1 MNTWEELLA
10 CYENLP
16 ESHPVFYRLYYNKQG
31 QPQVYSMEDLPG
43 DYIEIDSETYHRGP
57 LNVRVI
63 NGKLIYLT
71 LRTSEKL
78 VPGDTG
84 TPCHPADVCIVDPD
98 STTYW
103 SKHFYGEQD

>member
-16 ESHPVFYRLYYNKQG
+16 EPHPVFYRLYYNNQG
-31 QPQVYSMEDLPG
+31 QPVAYTMEDLPG
-43 DYIEIDSETYHRGP
+43 DYIEIDSETYQLGP

-63 NGKLIYLT
+63 KGKLIYLT

-78 VPGDTG
+78 RPGDTG
-84 TPCHPADVCIVDPD
+84 TPCHASDVCIVDPS

>member
-1 MNTWEELLA
+1 MTWEELLA

-16 ESHPVFYRLYYNKQG
+16 ESKPVFYRLYYDAQG
-31 QPQVYSMEDLPG
+31 APVVYTMEDLPG
-43 DYIEIDSETYHRGP
+43 DYIEIDRETYVQGP

-63 NGKLIYLT
+63 QGRLVYLT

-78 VPGDTG
+78 VPGNTG
-84 TPCHPADVCIVDPD
+84 TPCHPSDVCIVDPG

-103 SKHFYGEQD
+103 SKHFYGNED